1 MTIPPKAIYR
11 SSTISTKLPMAFA
24 IELEQKILQIVYRNT
39 KVLNSQSNLEEEKQL
54 KESTCLASDYP
65 TKLQESR
72 QYGTGT
78 KIEL

>member
-54 KESTCLASDYP
+54 EESTCLASDYP